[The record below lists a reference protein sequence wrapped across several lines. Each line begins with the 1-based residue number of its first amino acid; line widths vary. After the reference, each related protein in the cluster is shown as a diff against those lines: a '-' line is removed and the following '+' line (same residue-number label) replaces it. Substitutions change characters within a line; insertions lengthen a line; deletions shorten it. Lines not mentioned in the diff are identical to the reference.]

1 MTEIALNGAAM
12 TFAWSVLW
20 GTRWAFDW
28 VFDSANEDRPH
39 PSQVMQRVVIAL
51 VLSAVACASVFVL
64 DKIDDV
70 SKEQAD
76 GNNSEEQ
83 AKAIQILV
91 NALAVLIGFSWE
103 NSFDGGVAAM
113 GSMAH
118 TKEQKACVKFLM
130 GLAIAFAMTPMWRK
144 HILTKE
150 MALEQL
156 QRDRESA
163 MADKK
168 KEGSMTHEGQQSV
181 AL

>member
-51 VLSAVACASVFVL
+51 VLSAVASASVIVL
-64 DKIDDV
+64 VKIDDV
-70 SKEQAD
+70 SKDQAD
-76 GNNSEEQ
+76 GSNSEEQ

-91 NALAVLIGFSWE
+91 NSLGILIGFSWE
-103 NSFDGGVAAM
+103 HSFDGGVAAVA
-113 GSMAH
+113 SH
-118 TKEQKACVKFLM
+118 STHPEIIKLLM
-130 GLAIAFAMTPMWRK
+130 GIGIASAMTPMWRR

-150 MALEQL
+150 INLEK
-156 QRDRESA
+156 R
-163 MADKK
+163 
-168 KEGSMTHEGQQSV
+168 
-181 AL
+181 